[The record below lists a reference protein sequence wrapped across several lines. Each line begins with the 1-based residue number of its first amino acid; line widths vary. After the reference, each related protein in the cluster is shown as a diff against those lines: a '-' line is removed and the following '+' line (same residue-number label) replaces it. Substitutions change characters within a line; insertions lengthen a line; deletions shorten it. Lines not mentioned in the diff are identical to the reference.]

1 MAFEL
6 PEALNIANQMD
17 KELKGKKIKH
27 AIIDEKE
34 SASQLRMKMINLQPK
49 EFTSTLEG
57 RTFKSIHSQ
66 GKGIYVDLGND
77 LNLIFGLETSG
88 KLLFYKNIA
97 TIPDKWNVRIDFTD
111 STALSYRIIAWGW
124 CQVLT
129 TEQLIAHRWLGK
141 EEVSL
146 VDDKAFTFQVF
157 SNYLDKYASKPI
169 KFILIRQGEA
179 LSGIGNGYLQDILF
193 KAKIHPKRKARDIAE
208 DERKNLHSIIKKTL
222 KDALKL
228 GGRDS
233 EVDLYDKPGKYK
245 IILDKRMIGQPCPG
259 CGTTIEKSNIL
270 GSTCYVCPICQK

>member
-77 LNLIFGLETSG
+77 LNLIFGIETSG
-88 KLLFYKNIA
+88 NLLFHKNIA

-208 DERKNLHSIIKKTL
+208 DERKNLHSIIKQTL

-233 EVDLYDKPGKYK
+233 EVDLYDKHGKYK
-245 IILDKRMIGQPCPG
+245 IILDKRMIGKPCPE

>member
-6 PEALNIANQMD
+6 PEATNIAAQMD
-17 KELKGKKIKH
+17 KELKGKKIER
-27 AIIDEKE
+27 ALVDEKE
-34 SASQLRMKMINLQPK
+34 SASQLRMKMINLNTI
-49 EFTSTLEG
+49 EFSKKLNGKRIESV
-57 RTFKSIHSQ
+57 RSQ
-66 GKGIYVDLGND
+66 GKGIYVDLGDN
-77 LNLIFGLETSG
+77 LNLVFGLETSG
-88 KLLFYKNIA
+88 KLLYHKNIA
-97 TIPDKWNVRIDFTD
+97 TIPDKLNIRIDFTD

-124 CQVLT
+124 CQVLSN
-129 TEQLIAHRWLGK
+129 EQLKAHRWLGK

-146 VDDKAFTFQVF
+146 VDDKAFTFKVF
-157 SNYLDKYASKPI
+157 SDYLDKYASKPI

-193 KAKIHPKRKARDIAE
+193 KAKIHPKRKARDITE
-208 DERKNLHSIIKKTL
+208 DERKSLHSIIKKTL

-245 IILDKRMIGQPCPG
+245 VILDKRMIGQSCPE

-270 GSTCYVCPICQK
+270 GSTCYVCPTCQK

>member
-6 PEALNIANQMD
+6 PEALNIAIQMD
-17 KELKGKKIKH
+17 KELKGKKIKS
-27 AIIDEKE
+27 AIVDEKE
-34 SASQLRMKMINLQPK
+34 SASQLRMKMINLNAD
-49 EFTSTLEG
+49 EFSRKLIG
-57 RTFKSIHSQ
+57 RKFESVSSS

-88 KLLFYKNIA
+88 KLLYHKDIS
-97 TIPDKWNVRIDFTD
+97 TIPDKWNVRIDFVD
-111 STALSYRIIAWGW
+111 SNALSYRIIAWGW

-129 TEQLIAHRWLGK
+129 NEQLIAHRWLGK

-146 VDDKAFTFQVF
+146 VDDKAFTFKVF
-157 SNYLDKYASKPI
+157 SDYLDKYASKPI

-179 LSGIGNGYLQDILF
+179 HSGIGNGYLQDILF
-193 KAKIHPKRKARDIAE
+193 KAKIHPKRKARDIHE

-245 IILDKRMIGQPCPG
+245 VILDKRMIGQPCPE
-259 CGTTIEKSNIL
+259 CGTTIEKSSIL
-270 GSTCYVCPICQK
+270 GSTCYVCPSCQK